1 MDVESRD
8 NVFGH
13 FFLTHLK
20 NHSKDNI
27 KSYEQKV
34 KKLSMNLMWIFL
46 SLALCPTPIAP
57 TNGRIQGKDFRHGR
71 SIKFWCSR
79 GYTRVGAFSV
89 TCKKGKWDAPFPV
102 CKGQNCY
109 LVLVITVNSAIQ
121 NISTTFSYVGVQE
134 LRKSIM
140 TKAINNNL
148 I

>member
-1 MDVESRD
+1 MESRD
-8 NVFGH
+8 NVFAH

-46 SLALCPTPIAP
+46 SLALCPTLIAL
-57 TNGRIQGKDFRHGR
+57 TNGRIQGTDFRHER
-71 SIKFWCSR
+71 FIKFWCSR

-89 TCKKGKWDAPFPV
+89 TCKEGKWGAPFPV

-121 NISTTFSYVGVQE
+121 YISTTFSYVGVQE

-140 TKAINNNL
+140 TTEISSNL